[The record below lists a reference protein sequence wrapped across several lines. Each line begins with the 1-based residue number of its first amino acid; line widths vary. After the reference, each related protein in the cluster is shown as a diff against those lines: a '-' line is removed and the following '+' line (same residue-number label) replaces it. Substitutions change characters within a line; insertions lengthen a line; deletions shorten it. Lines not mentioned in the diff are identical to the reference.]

1 MLPVR
6 LWPQLGG
13 RGDHPLLCSIV
24 LSKYYY
30 HVLRNLLYLYRF
42 ACSMP
47 DLTSDS
53 VIITGGDYTMSTV
66 SRYGVLGWVEDLP
79 SLVVG
84 RYGHGCGSFFRGDG
98 TKVIV

>member
-1 MLPVR
+1 MIPVR

-24 LSKYYY
+24 LSKYCFY
-30 HVLRNLLYLYRF
+30 VLRNLLYLYRE

-53 VIITGGDYTMSTV
+53 VIITGGDLTMSTV

-84 RYGHGCGSFFRGDG
+84 RNSHGCGSYFRGDSQ
-98 TKVIV
+98 VSV

>member
-1 MLPVR
+1 M
-6 LWPQLGG
+6 GG
-13 RGDHPLLCSIV
+13 RGDHPLLCSIAAG
-24 LSKYYY
+24 KNYYY
-30 HVLRNLLYLYRF
+30 VLCNLLYLYRY

-53 VIITGGDYTMSTV
+53 VIITEGDYTMSTV

-84 RYGHGCGSFFRGDG
+84 RVDHGCGSYFRGDSQ
-98 TKVIV
+98 VSV